1 LLLFL
6 SLAGAALAFV
16 TTVFSVFTDSE
27 KPEKAGQ
34 RKGLLL
40 LAGLALLV
48 AVVSEIRKSKLD
60 AQAAAEREA
69 EFSRTSGQLASQ
81 SEQLARQSKALSD
94 QTGMLVSQHS
104 ELMCAVMRSHG
115 AADCRA
121 LDSAEQNQVLAAN
134 RELQRSS
141 GESFDVVVQY
151 FSKDLDP
158 QRLDSALSN
167 AGFTKVQRKPA
178 SESMSRFA
186 TDSIFFGPRVPTAA
200 VRNAALTLMTAGVQL
215 YQIKCEPTLGKTLQI
230 GAEARLSHATPLT
243 PSALDDAIAKARC
256 A

>member
-1 LLLFL
+1 
-6 SLAGAALAFV
+6 LAGAALAFV

-60 AQAAAEREA
+60 AQAAAEHEA
-69 EFSRTSGQLASQ
+69 EFMRTSSQLAGQ

-141 GESFDVVVQY
+141 GKSFDVVVQY

-158 QRLDSALSN
+158 RRLDSALIN
-167 AGFTKVQRKPA
+167 AGFTTVQRKRA
-178 SESMSRFA
+178 AEGMSKYA
-186 TDSIFFGPRVPTAA
+186 TDSIFFGPKVPKEA

-215 YQIKCEPTLGKTLQI
+215 YQVKCEPKLDNALQI
-230 GAEARLSHATPLT
+230 GAEADLSHAAPLV
-243 PSALDDAIAKARC
+243 PDALDTAFTEARSKARC
-256 A
+256 